1 MRPVVMEKR
10 SGGSGIGGHSD
21 SLRTARLMSVVVK
34 VCHSRFLL
42 PKMTN
47 LASIS
52 LLPKLD
58 LLDSAWQSNRLDH
71 FYRWDCSNTGS
82 LVTLAI

>member
-1 MRPVVMEKR
+1 MVMEN
-10 SGGSGIGGHSD
+10 G
-21 SLRTARLMSVVVK
+21 AAEVVLVVAQDGKVDICLDVDK
-34 VCHSRFLL
+34 VCHSRFFL

-47 LASIS
+47 LAYIS
-52 LLPKLD
+52 LFPELD

-82 LVTLAI
+82 LVILAI

>member
-1 MRPVVMEKR
+1 VV
-10 SGGSGIGGHSD
+10 
-21 SLRTARLMSVVVK
+21 LVVTQDGKVDVCHDVDK

-47 LASIS
+47 LAFTS

-82 LVTLAI
+82 LMTLAI

>member
-1 MRPVVMEKR
+1 MVLVVSQDGKV
-10 SGGSGIGGHSD
+10 D
-21 SLRTARLMSVVVK
+21 VCLDVDK

-47 LASIS
+47 LAFIS
-52 LLPKLD
+52 RLPKLD
-58 LLDSAWQSNRLDH
+58 LLNSAWQSNGLDH